1 MSMGSPR
8 ARSLLVCH
16 QGEPAA
22 LVSLR
27 YLSFVGDLRHLPPGD
42 PSVRIVVYM
51 AYYAQLVLAGEVPGR
66 YTDDDAERFARL
78 ALIDPVELAR
88 HGDESDQALA
98 ARYRVPVP
106 QVKRARRELL
116 DPDET

>member
-1 MSMGSPR
+1 MSMGSRR

-27 YLSFVGDLRHLPPGD
+27 YLTFVGDLRHLPPGD

-51 AYYAQLVLAGEVPGR
+51 AYYAQLVLAGEVPDR
-66 YTDDDAERFARL
+66 YTDEDAERFARL
-78 ALIDPVELAR
+78 ALIDPIELAQ
-88 HGDESDQALA
+88 HGDESGQALA
-98 ARYRVPVP
+98 ARYRVPV
-106 QVKRARRELL
+106 QHVTQARRELL
-116 DPDET
+116 DPDDT